1 MMLWASSH
9 VRKSRLALFLLSL
22 ITACLPTI
30 SASHAAS
37 PKIAVIYDIGGR
49 GDGGIN
55 DAAAVGV
62 DKAKKKF
69 GLGPLALR
77 EIATDGTDLDR
88 LLKIRFLAN
97 AGYSPILL
105 VGYGFQSSLAVA
117 MDELPNTQFAIIDN
131 SNVGQLNV
139 ECMVFNEAQTSYL
152 AGVIAASATRTGK
165 IAALLDVDRTN
176 LRDLNRAFLLGAQSI
191 KPKIVVL
198 AQNWGMSPASDAKSM
213 AQRGADIFYSTWNQS
228 SDVMDAVAAN
238 STVKKPLRYIGVL
251 PDQFFLRSPKAKSV
265 LLAAV
270 QKRVDI
276 ATYDVIAYGVYNH
289 SYIDVLDADNGI
301 FGREYSLKDGG
312 VDFLVPSLGSKYV
325 GAVLKAESLLKS
337 GKIKL

>member
-1 MMLWASSH
+1 M
-9 VRKSRLALFLLSL
+9 RKGRLLLFLFSL
-22 ITACLPTI
+22 LTACLPAI
-30 SASHAAS
+30 SPSHAAS

-117 MDELPNTQFAIIDN
+117 MNELPNTQFAIIDN

-152 AGVIAASATRTGK
+152 AGVIAASATKTGK

-176 LRDLNRAFLLGAQSI
+176 LRDLNKAFLLGAQSI

-198 AQNWGMSPASDAKSM
+198 AQNWGMSPASDAKNM
-213 AQRGADIFYSTWNQS
+213 AGRGADIFYSTWNQS
-228 SDVMDAVAAN
+228 SDVMDAVAAK
-238 STVKKPLRYIGVL
+238 STIKKPLRYIGVL
-251 PDQFFLRSPKAKSV
+251 PDQFFLRSAKAKSV

-276 ATYDVIAYGVYNH
+276 ATYDVISYGVQNH
-289 SYIDVLDADNGI
+289 SYLDALDSENGI

-325 GAVLKAESLLKS
+325 SAVLKAESLLKS
-337 GKIKL
+337 GKVKL

>member
-1 MMLWASSH
+1 MMLWDSFRVH
-9 VRKSRLALFLLSL
+9 KSRIVFFLLAIL
-22 ITACLPTI
+22 TFFLPAI
-30 SASHAAS
+30 SPTHAAT

-55 DAAAVGV
+55 DAAAIGV

-88 LLKIRFLAN
+88 LLKIRFLAS

-117 MDELPNTQFAIIDN
+117 MVELPKTQFAIIDN

-139 ECMVFNEAQTSYL
+139 ECMVFNEAQSSYL
-152 AGVIAASATRTGK
+152 AGVVAASATKTGK
-165 IAALLDVDRTN
+165 IAALFDVDRTN
-176 LRDLNRAFLLGAQSI
+176 LRDLNSAFLLGAQSV

-198 AQNWGMSPASDAKSM
+198 AQNWGLSPAADAKSM

-228 SDVMDAVAAN
+228 SDVIDAVAAN
-238 STVKKPLRYIGVL
+238 SSLKKPLRYIGVL
-251 PDQFFLRSPKAKSV
+251 PDQFFLRSAKAKSV

-276 ATYDVIAYGVYNH
+276 ATYDVISYGVQNQ
-289 SYIDVLDADNGI
+289 SYIDVLDEKNGI

-312 VDFLVPSLGSKYV
+312 VDFLVPALGGKYV

-337 GKIKL
+337 GKVKL